1 MWVPTESN
9 FFLKIWNITISN
21 LVSFT
26 LQTPYTRNK
35 WKILEKRQESKLF
48 MRELIQMH
56 IRVTVDR
63 KLIGVM
69 RKKILIGGDEGL
81 GVDYS

>member
-1 MWVPTESN
+1 
-9 FFLKIWNITISN
+9 
-21 LVSFT
+21 
-26 LQTPYTRNK
+26 
-35 WKILEKRQESKLF
+35 

>member
-1 MWVPTESN
+1 
-9 FFLKIWNITISN
+9 
-21 LVSFT
+21 
-26 LQTPYTRNK
+26 
-35 WKILEKRQESKLF
+35 

-63 KLIGVM
+63 KLTGVM